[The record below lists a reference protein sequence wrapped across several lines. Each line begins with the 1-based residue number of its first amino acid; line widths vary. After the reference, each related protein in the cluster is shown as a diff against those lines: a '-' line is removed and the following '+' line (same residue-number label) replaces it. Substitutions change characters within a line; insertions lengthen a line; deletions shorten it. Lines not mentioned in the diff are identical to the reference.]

1 VGARDFLI
9 AYNVNLSSPDLDVA
23 RRIAETIRF
32 SSGGM
37 RHVKAIGV
45 LLKSRGIVQV
55 SMNLTNFRE
64 TPVKNVFDR
73 VRAEAA
79 RHGVQVLESE
89 LIGLIPEEALKGVT
103 PQYLMMRDFS
113 EDRIIERHL

>member
-1 VGARDFLI
+1 
-9 AYNVNLSSPDLDVA
+9 
-23 RRIAETIRF
+23 
-32 SSGGM
+32 
-37 RHVKAIGV
+37 
-45 LLKSRGIVQV
+45 
-55 SMNLTNFRE
+55 
-64 TPVKNVFDR
+64 

-113 EDRIIERHL
+113 EDRIIERHI